1 MKKESG
7 PREIDYGEDGPEVII
22 PDHHNDPKPEV
33 GSPHDQPEIG
43 QRKIIPEI
51 GEEEAPSHDSPEIPL
66 PISPDTQEIDI
77 TPDPQPKDPTREEI
91 EKIIGEVTN
100 DPKEQKRI
108 IDELIRR
115 QEERKKKDEKKP
127 TLN

>member
-1 MKKESG
+1 MG
-7 PREIDYGEDGPEVII
+7 PREIDYSEDGPDIII
-22 PDHHNDPKPEV
+22 PGHHDDPKPEM
-33 GSPHDQPEIG
+33 GNPQDQPEIG
-43 QRKIIPEI
+43 RRKIVPEM
-51 GEEEAPSHDSPEIPL
+51 GEENETPGHDSPEMPL
-66 PISPDTQEIDI
+66 PISPDIQEVEI
-77 TPDPQPKDPTREEI
+77 TPNPQPKNPTREEI

-115 QEERKKKDEKKP
+115 QEEEQRKKDKEKP